1 MKNTSASNKVIKT
14 AIMAMLTALSVV
26 SVYALRLPLI
36 PAAPFLEYDAAD
48 IPVLIGS
55 MLLGP
60 VSGIVTLLAV
70 CAIQALTV
78 SASSGWIGFVMHLIA
93 SGVLVLISSTVYKK
107 KPTSGG
113 LVLGLVLGSL
123 AMTAVMIPL
132 NLVFTGIFLG
142 AGTKAVAQML
152 IPAII
157 PFNLL
162 KAGINSAVTFAV
174 FTPISHTSPVFRKIG
189 NSYTRLFSVS
199 QIKRSRVLL
208 RTPAKQ
214 ILGCARRGLRL

>member
-1 MKNTSASNKVIKT
+1 
-14 AIMAMLTALSVV
+14 MAMLTALSIV
-26 SVYALRLPLI
+26 SLYVIRMPLI

-60 VSGIVTLLAV
+60 VSGIITLLAV
-70 CAIQALTV
+70 CLIQALTV
-78 SASSGWIGFVMHLIA
+78 SASSGWIGFVMHFVA
-93 SGVLVLISSTVYKK
+93 SSVLVLIASLIYKRK
-107 KPTSGG
+107 QTTAS
-113 LVLGLVLGSL
+113 LILGLVIGSI

-142 AGTKAVAQML
+142 AGTQTVIGML
-152 IPAII
+152 MPAII

-174 FTPISHTSPVFRKIG
+174 FTPIKS
-189 NSYTRLFSVS
+189 
-199 QIKRSRVLL
+199 
-208 RTPAKQ
+208 
-214 ILGCARRGLRL
+214 ILKKYVKK

>member
-1 MKNTSASNKVIKT
+1 
-14 AIMAMLTALSVV
+14 MAMLTALSIV
-26 SVYALRLPLI
+26 SLYVIRMPLI

-60 VSGIVTLLAV
+60 VSGIITLLAV
-70 CAIQALTV
+70 CIIQAITV
-78 SASSGWIGFVMHLIA
+78 SASSGWIGFVMHFAA
-93 SGVLVLISSTVYKK
+93 SSVLVLTASFIYKRK
-107 KPTSGG
+107 QTTASLVAG
-113 LVLGLVLGSL
+113 LVIGSI

-132 NLVFTGIFLG
+132 NLIFTGIFLG
-142 AGTKAVAQML
+142 AGTQTVIQML

-174 FTPISHTSPVFRKIG
+174 FTPIKS
-189 NSYTRLFSVS
+189 
-199 QIKRSRVLL
+199 
-208 RTPAKQ
+208 
-214 ILGCARRGLRL
+214 ILKKYVNK

>member
-1 MKNTSASNKVIKT
+1 MKNKKVIKT
-14 AIMAMLTALSVV
+14 AIMAMLTALSIV
-26 SVYALRLPLI
+26 SLYVIRLPLI

-60 VSGIVTLLAV
+60 VSGIVILLAV
-70 CAIQALTV
+70 CLIQALTV
-78 SASSGWIGFVMHLIA
+78 SASSGWIGFLMHFIA
-93 SGVLVLISSTVYKK
+93 SSVLVLIASLIYKRK
-107 KPTSGG
+107 HTTLSLVIG
-113 LVLGLVLGSL
+113 LVIGSI

-142 AGTKAVAQML
+142 AGVETVVGML

-174 FTPISHTSPVFRKIG
+174 FTPIKSILKK
-189 NSYTRLFSVS
+189 YTKSV
-199 QIKRSRVLL
+199 
-208 RTPAKQ
+208 
-214 ILGCARRGLRL
+214 

>member
-1 MKNTSASNKVIKT
+1 MKKNSMDAIIKT
-14 AIMAMLTALSVV
+14 AIMAMLTALSIVL
-26 SVYALRLPLI
+26 VYTIRMPLI

-60 VSGIVTLLAV
+60 VSGIIILLAV
-70 CAIQALTV
+70 CIIQALTV
-78 SASSGWIGFVMHLIA
+78 SASSGIIGFFMHFIA
-93 SGVLVLISSTVYKK
+93 SSVLVLTASIIYKRK
-107 KPTSGG
+107 QNTKS
-113 LVLGLVLGSL
+113 LLLGLILGSI

-132 NLVFTGIFLG
+132 NLVFTGIFMG
-142 AGTKAVAQML
+142 AGTQTVVGML

-174 FTPISHTSPVFRKIG
+174 FTPISHILKK
-189 NSYTRLFSVS
+189 Y
-199 QIKRSRVLL
+199 IK
-208 RTPAKQ
+208 ADKK
-214 ILGCARRGLRL
+214 

>member
-1 MKNTSASNKVIKT
+1 MNSKKVLRT
-14 AIMAMLTALSVV
+14 AIMAMLTALSIV
-26 SVYALRLPLI
+26 SLYVIRMPLI

-70 CAIQALTV
+70 CLIQAVTV
-78 SASSGWIGFVMHLIA
+78 SASSGWIGFVMHFIASSVFVLIA
-93 SGVLVLISSTVYKK
+93 SLIYKRK
-107 KPTSGG
+107 QTTAG
-113 LVLGLVLGSL
+113 LVAGLVIGSL

-142 AGTKAVAQML
+142 AGTQTVVQML
-152 IPAII
+152 MPAII

-174 FTPISHTSPVFRKIG
+174 FTPIKT
-189 NSYTRLFSVS
+189 
-199 QIKRSRVLL
+199 
-208 RTPAKQ
+208 
-214 ILGCARRGLRL
+214 ILKKYVKK

>member
-1 MKNTSASNKVIKT
+1 MKNGKTLNSVIKT

-26 SVYALRLPLI
+26 LVCTVHIPLI

-55 MLLGP
+55 LLLGP
-60 VSGIVTLLAV
+60 VSGIVILLAV
-70 CAIQALTV
+70 CIIQAITV
-78 SASSGWIGFVMHLIA
+78 SASSGWIGFLMHFIA
-93 SGVLVLISSTVYKK
+93 SSVLILIPSVIYKRKKTTSSLIIGLILGTV
-107 KPTSGG
+107 
-113 LVLGLVLGSL
+113 

-142 AGTKAVAQML
+142 AGTQAVIEML

-174 FTPISHTSPVFRKIG
+174 FV
-189 NSYTRLFSVS
+189 
-199 QIKRSRVLL
+199 
-208 RTPAKQ
+208 PASG
-214 ILGCARRGLRL
+214 ILKKYINGEKK

>member
-1 MKNTSASNKVIKT
+1 
-14 AIMAMLTALSVV
+14 MAMLTALSIV
-26 SVYALRLPLI
+26 SLYVIRMPLI

-70 CAIQALTV
+70 CLIQALTV
-78 SASSGWIGFVMHLIA
+78 SASSGWIGFVMHFVA
-93 SGVLVLISSTVYKK
+93 SSVLVLIASLIYKRK
-107 KPTSGG
+107 QTTASLVVG
-113 LVLGLVLGSL
+113 LVIGSI

-142 AGTKAVAQML
+142 AGTQTVVQML
-152 IPAII
+152 MPAII

-174 FTPISHTSPVFRKIG
+174 FTPIKS
-189 NSYTRLFSVS
+189 
-199 QIKRSRVLL
+199 
-208 RTPAKQ
+208 
-214 ILGCARRGLRL
+214 ILKKYVKK